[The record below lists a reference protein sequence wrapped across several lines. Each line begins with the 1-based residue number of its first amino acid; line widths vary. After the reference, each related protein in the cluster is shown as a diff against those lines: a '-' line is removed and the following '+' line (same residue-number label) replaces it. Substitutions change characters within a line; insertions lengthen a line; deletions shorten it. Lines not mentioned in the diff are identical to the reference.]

1 MAKVYSGMWIH
12 GRGMSKKV
20 TGACVSDDR
29 LLLELLLLTLPTDNS
44 DLLIYFAW
52 ENGKPKLHTL
62 PHQSLA
68 SGHTSACLSA
78 PQRDPLFKTPHCP
91 SLGPPPPPSLR
102 DSSLTLVVSVMNEEE
117 WQHPTPCH
125 RPENSVEIFPLKQNL
140 TSGTQ
145 HPVFVFLTLL
155 PTKMVDFNTRSSRK
169 MCKTEHKDI
178 QIFIL
183 LTL

>member
-1 MAKVYSGMWIH
+1 M
-12 GRGMSKKV
+12 
-20 TGACVSDDR
+20 
-29 LLLELLLLTLPTDNS
+29 DNPN
-44 DLLIYFAW
+44 FT
-52 ENGKPKLHTL
+52 PF
-62 PHQSLA
+62 QSLA
-68 SGHTSACLSA
+68 SGQTSACLSA

-91 SLGPPPPPSLR
+91 SLGPPPPSNLR

-125 RPENSVEIFPLKQNL
+125 RPENSVEIFPRKQNL

-145 HPVFVFLTLL
+145 HPLFIFLTLL

-169 MCKTEHKDI
+169 MCKTEHRDI

-183 LTL
+183 LTM